1 MVHMPI
7 VAWYVMESKEWIGD
21 MAWHAMTSYAMAC
34 YETWVGLAVM
44 ATVAVALQII

>member
-7 VAWYVMESKEWIGD
+7 VAWYVMDSKEWIGD

-44 ATVAVALQII
+44 ATVAVAL